1 MMTKGKHALRAEVR
15 TFENLNLEIAK
26 LKTNLSTGKASLS
39 KARREVLR
47 LTAIEAVFD
56 QTKDLIAE
64 VDGLKRELADVQ
76 GKNFVLNVRLTRWAE
91 VLIADRNKE
100 LLALNRD
107 MWADLC
113 ELGYVHDEFKFS
125 RVARRNTRSGHAARK
140 IFKAHDELE
149 KAGYGLGNL

>member
-1 MMTKGKHALRAEVR
+1 MMAKGKHALRAEVR

-91 VLIADRNKE
+91 VLIA
-100 LLALNRD
+100 
-107 MWADLC
+107 
-113 ELGYVHDEFKFS
+113 
-125 RVARRNTRSGHAARK
+125 
-140 IFKAHDELE
+140 
-149 KAGYGLGNL
+149 